1 MKIYN
6 ILTEDQM
13 KYIER
18 TLINNF
24 QAIQELGR
32 KIIYAFPEDRLKPF
46 DYDMPESIDFINYCR
61 SHYDLLVSIS
71 ILLKVVAWETTNE
84 IENVIVKKII
94 AYAEERIKSIDLLL
108 EILDK
113 PANKFPENCYE
124 IARFISELLFEMDIK
139 LPLDEV

>member
-13 KYIER
+13 KHIER
-18 TLINNF
+18 TLINDF

-46 DYDMPESIDFINYCR
+46 DYSMPESIDFINHCK

-71 ILLKVVAWETTNE
+71 ILLKVVAWKTTNE
-84 IENVIVKKII
+84 IENVIAKKLISYVDEHI
-94 AYAEERIKSIDLLL
+94 GSIDLLL

-113 PANKFPENCYE
+113 PTDKFPENCNE
-124 IARFISELLFEMDIK
+124 IARFISELLFDVEIK